1 MCSLGLRTCG
11 TLEQVETLM
20 EVDQTKHLPG
30 LLGGE
35 QREQVVVLQT
45 SIRFTIP
52 QVGACWSLRS
62 SSRRSQESMSPEFT
76 LNPGGSDLGG
86 SASEGLSR
94 LTGLSRFSGRSFTQ
108 ARLGLLWRNVATMC
122 DW

>member
-1 MCSLGLRTCG
+1 
-11 TLEQVETLM
+11 
-20 EVDQTKHLPG
+20 
-30 LLGGE
+30 
-35 QREQVVVLQT
+35 
-45 SIRFTIP
+45 
-52 QVGACWSLRS
+52 
-62 SSRRSQESMSPEFT
+62 MSPEFT